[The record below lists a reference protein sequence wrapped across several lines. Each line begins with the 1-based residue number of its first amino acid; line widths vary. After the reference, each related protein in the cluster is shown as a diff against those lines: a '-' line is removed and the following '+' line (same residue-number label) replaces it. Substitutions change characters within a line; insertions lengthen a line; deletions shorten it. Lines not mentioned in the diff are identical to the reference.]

1 MAVDPSFSSEIII
14 KSVISYLATNLVTR
28 YQLKFSAR
36 QNHVES
42 TMYLNKVSKLLNL
55 WFMALGFETT
65 KSQVV
70 YVNEWKR
77 ENCDL

>member
-1 MAVDPSFSSEIII
+1 MALDPSFSSEIII

-28 YQLKFSAR
+28 HQLKFSVR

-70 YVNEWKR
+70 YVNE
-77 ENCDL
+77 